1 MKTKGNILLGA
12 IKYKKIVYGIVF
24 VLICIGIWGLYVM
37 NKDEFPTFE
46 IKQGLIVGVMPGA
59 TPEEVEQQMTIPLEN
74 ALFSFSEINREAT
87 HSYSKNGICYIYT
100 DLLSP
105 VDKKSEVWSKIKL
118 RLNAEKQLLP
128 PNVIAV
134 AVMDNFSSVSA
145 LLISLESKDKGY
157 SEMLDYATE
166 LTSEL
171 NKIPELASTTIIGEQ
186 TEEIAVMLDFNKL
199 SAYGINISSLMMN
212 FQTAGFISPGG
223 SFKMD
228 DFNSPIFVNSNV
240 SSEYEIANHIVYS
253 DISGN
258 VVRLKD
264 IADIERRYKEPSSI
278 VRYNGDAT
286 IVISVEMRQDNNIV
300 AFGKEVDKVISSFE
314 EGLPDGVEIHRI
326 TDQPKVVDRS
336 VWSFLR
342 DLLISMI
349 VVICVMLML
358 FPLNSALIASS
369 GVPVCTI
376 VAIAIMYVVGI
387 DLNTVTLAALIVV
400 LGMIV
405 DDSIITMDGYMEHLG
420 RGMSRT
426 DAAVASAKELFV
438 PMFMATT
445 AISAMFFPIKGIIS
459 GYLGYFVKFFPWVI
473 AISLA
478 MSLIYAVLV
487 VPSLEVKFIASGRT
501 STKSK
506 FGRLQNKFF
515 DALQKYYEKLQS
527 ICFNYP
533 KITLLGGI
541 FAVILGVLMFLQLNI
556 QMMPMAARDFFAVEV
571 NLDANSNLNNTISV
585 VDTLE
590 KKLLDDTRVK
600 SVTSF
605 VGSGAPRFNATY
617 APLIPAKNSAQLIV
631 NTKSLKATESL
642 LIDCQNNYSNLF
654 PEASLRFKQMD
665 YQGVTA
671 PISIEV
677 RGNSQSEIKP
687 IADSIKAFMLSIPT
701 LQWVHTDCD
710 NFISGINIDI
720 KPDESAKL
728 GINKSML
735 SMYTAA
741 AMNGVTATN
750 LWDDKKKIPVNIY
763 NSAVNDSVNYDMIKN
778 IMVPTIYPNVSVPL
792 RQVADISPVVMTEN
806 LSRKAGVEQIAV
818 FADLKYGQ
826 SHPAIMKQ
834 IANYIDE
841 NIKPNAPDG
850 VEIKYAG
857 LSETNKVVIPE
868 ILLSFI
874 CAVAVLFLFLL
885 FHFKKVSLSI
895 LTLVLSMLC
904 FFGAFLGLWLF
915 DLDFGLTSVLG
926 LISLVGIIVRNGI
939 IMFEYAEE
947 LRSEKGMSVKEAAME
962 AGKRRM
968 RPIFL
973 TSCTTALG
981 VMPMIISADALWL
994 PMGVV
999 ICFGTMF
1006 SILLIV
1012 LIMPISYWQIYR
1024 LTEKKHTL

>member
-1 MKTKGNILLGA
+1 M
-12 IKYKKIVYGIVF
+12 V
-24 VLICIGIWGLYVM
+24 
-37 NKDEFPTFE
+37 
-46 IKQGLIVGVMPGA
+46 
-59 TPEEVEQQMTIPLEN
+59 
-74 ALFSFSEINREAT
+74 
-87 HSYSKNGICYIYT
+87 
-100 DLLSP
+100 
-105 VDKKSEVWSKIKL
+105 
-118 RLNAEKQLLP
+118 
-128 PNVIAV
+128 
-134 AVMDNFSSVSA
+134 
-145 LLISLESKDKGY
+145 
-157 SEMLDYATE
+157 
-166 LTSEL
+166 
-171 NKIPELASTTIIGEQ
+171 
-186 TEEIAVMLDFNKL
+186 
-199 SAYGINISSLMMN
+199 
-212 FQTAGFISPGG
+212 
-223 SFKMD
+223 
-228 DFNSPIFVNSNV
+228 
-240 SSEYEIANHIVYS
+240 
-253 DISGN
+253 
-258 VVRLKD
+258 
-264 IADIERRYKEPSSI
+264 
-278 VRYNGDAT
+278 
-286 IVISVEMRQDNNIV
+286 
-300 AFGKEVDKVISSFE
+300 
-314 EGLPDGVEIHRI
+314 
-326 TDQPKVVDRS
+326 
-336 VWSFLR
+336 FLR

-376 VAIAIMYVVGI
+376 VAIAIMYIVGI

-405 DDSIITMDGYMEHLG
+405 DDSIITMDGYMEHLSM
-420 RGMSRT
+420 GMSRT

-459 GYLGYFVKFFPWVI
+459 GYLGYFVKYFPWVI

-487 VPSLEVKFIASGRT
+487 VPSLEVKFIGSSRT
-501 STKSK
+501 GTTSK
-506 FGRLQNKFF
+506 FGRIQNKFF
-515 DALQKYYEKLQS
+515 DALQFYYEKMQAV
-527 ICFNYP
+527 CFKHP
-533 KITLLGGI
+533 KFTLLGGLL
-541 FAVILGVLMFLQLNI
+541 AVILGVIMFLQLNI

-571 NLDANSNLNNTISV
+571 NLDENTHLNNTIEV

-590 KKLLDDTRVK
+590 KRLLQDDRVK

-605 VGSGAPRFNATY
+605 VGTGAPRFNATY
-617 APLIPAKNSAQLIV
+617 TPLLPSKNTAQLIV
-631 NTKSLKATESL
+631 NTKSLKSTESL
-642 LIDCQNNYSNLF
+642 LIDCQRDYSNMF

-671 PISIEV
+671 PISIEI
-677 RGNSQSEIKP
+677 RGNSQTTIKP
-687 IADSIKAFMLSIPT
+687 IADSIKKFMLTLPN

-710 NFISGINIDI
+710 NFISGINIDL
-720 KPDESAKL
+720 KLDESAQL

-741 AMNGVTATN
+741 VLNGATVTSI
-750 LWDDKKKIPVNIY
+750 WDDSKKTPVTIY
-763 NSAVNDSVNYDMIKN
+763 NTVVSDSMSFEMLKD
-778 IMVPTIYPNVSVPL
+778 IMVPTIYPNVSVPM
-792 RQVADISPVVMTEN
+792 RQVADISPVIMTEN
-806 LSRKAGVEQIAV
+806 HSRKAGMEQIAV
-818 FADLKYGQ
+818 LADLKYGQ
-826 SHPAIMKQ
+826 SHPVVMKQ
-834 IANYIDE
+834 ISKYIDE
-841 NIKPNAPDG
+841 NILPSAPSD
-850 VEIKYAG
+850 ININYAG

-874 CAVAVLFLFLL
+874 CAVSVLFLFLL
-885 FHFKKVSLSI
+885 LHFKKVSLSI

-947 LRSEKGMSVKEAAME
+947 LRSEKGLSVRDAAME

-1012 LIMPISYWQIYR
+1012 LVMPISYWQIYR
-1024 LTEKKHTL
+1024 LTEKNK

>member
-1 MKTKGNILLGA
+1 MKSKSNILLGA
-12 IKYKKIVYGIVF
+12 IKYKKIVYGIVA

-59 TPEEVEQQMTIPLEN
+59 TPEEVEQQLTIPLEN
-74 ALFSFSEINREAT
+74 ALFSFAEVNRNAT
-87 HSYSKNGICYIYT
+87 HSYSKNGMCFIYT

-105 VDKKSEVWSKIKL
+105 VDKKNEVWSKIKL
-118 RLNAEKQLLP
+118 RLNSEKQMLP
-128 PNVIAV
+128 PNVLAV
-134 AVMDNFSSVSA
+134 AVMDDFSAVSA
-145 LLISLESKDKGY
+145 LLIALESDDKGY
-157 SEMLDYATE
+157 SEMLDYANS
-166 LTSEL
+166 LTDEL
-171 NKIPELASTTIIGEQ
+171 NKIPELASTSILGDQ
-186 TEEIAVMLDFNKL
+186 KEEIAILLDFNKL
-199 SAYGINISSLMMN
+199 SAYGVSISSLMAN
-212 FQTAGFISPGG
+212 FQTAGFITPGG
-223 SFKMD
+223 VFDNEDIS
-228 DFNSPIFVNSNV
+228 SPIFVNSSV
-240 SSEYEIANHIVYS
+240 TSEYEIANHIIYS
-253 DISGN
+253 DITGN
-258 VVRLKD
+258 IIRLKD
-264 IADIERRYKEPSSI
+264 VADIERRYKNPSSV
-278 VRYNGDAT
+278 VRYNGHSAL
-286 IVISVEMRQDNNIV
+286 VISVEMRQDNNIV
-300 AFGKEVDKVISSFE
+300 AFGKSVDKIISAFE
-314 EGLPDGVEIHRI
+314 TSLPESVKIHRI
-326 TDQPKVVDRS
+326 TDLPKVVDRS

-376 VAIAIMYVVGI
+376 VAIAIMYIVGI

-405 DDSIITMDGYMEHLG
+405 DDSIITMDGYMEHLSM
-420 RGMSRT
+420 GMSRT

-445 AISAMFFPIKGIIS
+445 AISSMFFPIKGIIS
-459 GYLGYFVKFFPWVI
+459 GYLGYFVKYFPWVI

-487 VPSLEVKFIASGRT
+487 VPSLEVKFIGSSRT
-501 STKSK
+501 GTTSK
-506 FGRLQNKFF
+506 FGRIQNKFF
-515 DALQKYYEKLQS
+515 DALQFYYEKMQA
-527 ICFNYP
+527 ICFKHP
-533 KITLLGGI
+533 KFTLLGGLL
-541 FAVILGVLMFLQLNI
+541 AVILGVLMFLQLNI

-571 NLDANSNLNNTISV
+571 NLDENTHLNNTIEV

-590 KKLLDDTRVK
+590 KRLLQDDRVK

-605 VGSGAPRFNATY
+605 VGTGAPRFNATY
-617 APLIPAKNSAQLIV
+617 TPLLPSKNIAQLIV
-631 NTKSLKATESL
+631 NTKSLKSTESL
-642 LIDCQNNYSNLF
+642 LIDCQRDYSNMF

-671 PISIEV
+671 PISIEI
-677 RGNSQSEIKP
+677 RGNSQTTIKP
-687 IADSIKAFMLSIPT
+687 IADSIKAFMLTLSN

-710 NFISGINIDI
+710 NFISGINIDL
-720 KPDESAKL
+720 KPDESAQL

-741 AMNGVTATN
+741 VLNGATVTSI
-750 LWDDKKKIPVNIY
+750 WDDSKKTPVTIY
-763 NSAVNDSVNYDMIKN
+763 NTAVSDSMSFEMLKD
-778 IMVPTIYPNVSVPL
+778 IMVPTIYPNVSVPM
-792 RQVADISPVVMTEN
+792 RQVADISPVIMTEN
-806 LSRKAGVEQIAV
+806 HSRKAGMEQIAV
-818 FADLKYGQ
+818 LADLKYGQ
-826 SHPAIMKQ
+826 SHPVVMKQ
-834 IANYIDE
+834 ISKYIDE
-841 NIKPNAPDG
+841 NILPSAPSD
-850 VEIKYAG
+850 ININYAG

-874 CAVAVLFLFLL
+874 CAVSVLFLFLL
-885 FHFKKVSLSI
+885 LHFKKVSLSI

-947 LRSEKGMSVKEAAME
+947 LRSEKGLSVRDAAME

-1012 LIMPISYWQIYR
+1012 LVMPISYWQIYR
-1024 LTEKKHTL
+1024 LTEKNK

>member
-1 MKTKGNILLGA
+1 
-12 IKYKKIVYGIVF
+12 
-24 VLICIGIWGLYVM
+24 
-37 NKDEFPTFE
+37 
-46 IKQGLIVGVMPGA
+46 
-59 TPEEVEQQMTIPLEN
+59 
-74 ALFSFSEINREAT
+74 
-87 HSYSKNGICYIYT
+87 
-100 DLLSP
+100 
-105 VDKKSEVWSKIKL
+105 
-118 RLNAEKQLLP
+118 
-128 PNVIAV
+128 
-134 AVMDNFSSVSA
+134 
-145 LLISLESKDKGY
+145 
-157 SEMLDYATE
+157 
-166 LTSEL
+166 
-171 NKIPELASTTIIGEQ
+171 
-186 TEEIAVMLDFNKL
+186 
-199 SAYGINISSLMMN
+199 
-212 FQTAGFISPGG
+212 
-223 SFKMD
+223 
-228 DFNSPIFVNSNV
+228 
-240 SSEYEIANHIVYS
+240 
-253 DISGN
+253 
-258 VVRLKD
+258 
-264 IADIERRYKEPSSI
+264 
-278 VRYNGDAT
+278 
-286 IVISVEMRQDNNIV
+286 
-300 AFGKEVDKVISSFE
+300 
-314 EGLPDGVEIHRI
+314 
-326 TDQPKVVDRS
+326 
-336 VWSFLR
+336 
-342 DLLISMI
+342 
-349 VVICVMLML
+349 
-358 FPLNSALIASS
+358 
-369 GVPVCTI
+369 
-376 VAIAIMYVVGI
+376 
-387 DLNTVTLAALIVV
+387 
-400 LGMIV
+400 
-405 DDSIITMDGYMEHLG
+405 
-420 RGMSRT
+420 
-426 DAAVASAKELFV
+426 
-438 PMFMATT
+438 
-445 AISAMFFPIKGIIS
+445 
-459 GYLGYFVKFFPWVI
+459 
-473 AISLA
+473 
-478 MSLIYAVLV
+478 
-487 VPSLEVKFIASGRT
+487 
-501 STKSK
+501 
-506 FGRLQNKFF
+506 
-515 DALQKYYEKLQS
+515 
-527 ICFNYP
+527 
-533 KITLLGGI
+533 
-541 FAVILGVLMFLQLNI
+541 
-556 QMMPMAARDFFAVEV
+556 
-571 NLDANSNLNNTISV
+571 
-585 VDTLE
+585 
-590 KKLLDDTRVK
+590 
-600 SVTSF
+600 
-605 VGSGAPRFNATY
+605 
-617 APLIPAKNSAQLIV
+617 
-631 NTKSLKATESL
+631 
-642 LIDCQNNYSNLF
+642 
-654 PEASLRFKQMD
+654 MD

-720 KPDESAKL
+720 KPDESAQL

-750 LWDDKKKIPVNIY
+750 LWDDKKKTPVNIY